1 MRDLVHFTWIDYL
14 AILYFVGIWMLF
26 SIAANGGVVRRKSL
40 SAYMNQQ
47 RRLWMQTLAHRDLRM
62 IDTSIMASLQQ
73 GTAFFASSALIAIG
87 GCFALLGAP
96 DRVMAVLSDLPVTSQ
111 ALRVTFE
118 IKVIGLILVLA
129 FAFFKFTW
137 SYRLFNYC
145 AILIGAV
152 PVMSVRHSDPEKMDR
167 AVERAAQVNIIAG
180 KHFNEGLRAI
190 FFSIGYLG
198 WFVNGWIFFLTST
211 VLTLVLIK
219 RQFFSSA
226 RLAVMDEL
234 DEAKAPPAQGAGS
247 RSDVRPENL

>member
-1 MRDLVHFTWIDYL
+1 MRELIHFTLIDYI
-14 AILYFVGIWMLF
+14 AVLYFMSIWCLF
-26 SIAANGGVVRRKSL
+26 SIAANGGLVKRRSL

-62 IDTSIMASLQQ
+62 IDTGIMASLQQ
-73 GTAFFASSALIAIG
+73 GTAFFASSALIAVG

-96 DRVMAVLSDLPVTSQ
+96 DRVMAVLSDLPVSTQ

-118 IKVIGLILVLA
+118 IKVIGLIIVLT
-129 FAFFKFTW
+129 FSFFKFTW

-152 PVMSVRHSDPEKMDR
+152 PVMSVRHSDPDKMER
-167 AVERAAQVNIIAG
+167 AIERAARVNIIAG

-198 WFVNGWIFFLTST
+198 WFVNGWVLLLTST
-211 VLTLVLIK
+211 ILTLVLVK
-219 RQFFSSA
+219 RQFFSTA
-226 RLAVMDEL
+226 RLAVMDDIEPVKSNL
-234 DEAKAPPAQGAGS
+234 AHGDAS
-247 RSDVRPENL
+247 NSDVRPDNL